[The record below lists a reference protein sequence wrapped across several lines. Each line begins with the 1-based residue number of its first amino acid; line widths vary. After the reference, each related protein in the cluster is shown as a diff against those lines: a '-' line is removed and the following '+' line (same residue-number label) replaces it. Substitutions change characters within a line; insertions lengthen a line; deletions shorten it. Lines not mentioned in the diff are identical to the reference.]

1 MCNLIEDLGVV
12 YSITNNKTNKIYI
25 GQTNNFK
32 RRIWEHKYFLKNN
45 NHKNYYLQEDYNKYG
60 IDSFL
65 FKIEASNLSRKDR
78 LCKETELINYYGG
91 IESENVYNFQDNITE
106 NIEMRKLVSVNQK
119 GKVIKPESIE
129 KMRKTLTG
137 RKLTEEH
144 KQHIRASAKK
154 FRGEN
159 NPAKRP
165 EVRKK
170 ISEAVKGEK
179 NGFYNKHHTIE
190 AKEKIRQSRLGKSP
204 ANKGKFLSQESKNK
218 ISYSVRLSKIRNG
231 QIDLN
236 LLKQLDKEFRELKT
250 YKAVAKLHLDIPY
263 KKVRYMILK
272 CNDYLEIE

>member
-45 NHKNYYLQEDYNKYG
+45 NHKNHYLQEDYNKYG

-154 FRGEN
+154 FKGEN

-204 ANKGKFLSQESKNK
+204 TNKGKSLSQESKNK